1 MTDISLYPNIHI
13 QKPISKTKPA
23 SPALNCQYFHSK
35 TVENRLHL
43 RYRDEHQRLRQA
55 AVYTNRK
62 SELRKVKDMLIVFN
76 SFAFASKGLLRLL
89 ALRWKVL
96 SATALFGK
104 MVRFNQKLLR
114 NPKIDIG
121 RDWDG
126 LCG

>member
-1 MTDISLYPNIHI
+1 M
-13 QKPISKTKPA
+13 K
-23 SPALNCQYFHSK
+23 YFHSK

-43 RYRDEHQRLRQA
+43 RYRDEQQTLRQA

-76 SFAFASKGLLRLL
+76 SFAFSSKGLLRLL

-121 RDWDG
+121 KFENEEG
-126 LCG
+126 GCGVCVGGIGGSYVCLFVCCLRG

>member
-1 MTDISLYPNIHI
+1 
-13 QKPISKTKPA
+13 
-23 SPALNCQYFHSK
+23 
-35 TVENRLHL
+35 
-43 RYRDEHQRLRQA
+43 
-55 AVYTNRK
+55 
-62 SELRKVKDMLIVFN
+62 MLIVFN